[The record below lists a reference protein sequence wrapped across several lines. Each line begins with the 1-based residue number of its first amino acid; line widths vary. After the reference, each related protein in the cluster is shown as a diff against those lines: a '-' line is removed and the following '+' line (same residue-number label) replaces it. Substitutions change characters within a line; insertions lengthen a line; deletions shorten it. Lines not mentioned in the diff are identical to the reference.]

1 MMNIDL
7 TNIGIIERDTF
18 RDCSSLKS
26 VLIDDNSSTKA
37 NGKATIDKNS
47 IKKQCDK
54 GLLKNIVLSNSLT
67 AIGNNAFSECKS
79 LESVDIPASVVRIG
93 TEVFM
98 NCENLETVVFKDNT
112 TGASMG
118 KIVGKAMFFNCTS
131 LKTVELSNDI
141 TTIESNAFSG
151 CISLDSVEIPA
162 NVMRVGAEVFMNC
175 ENLETVVFK
184 DNTTGASMG
193 KIVGEAMFLNCK
205 SLKTVLLSNDLQKI
219 EEQAFL
225 NCTALEQIEIPENV
239 KEIKDRAF
247 YGCESL
253 KTVVIIAKEPPL
265 LGEGVFPIE
274 GISFKVPKGSIEK
287 YRNENCWFQY
297 KGMIQEA

>member
-98 NCENLETVVFKDNT
+98 NCKNLK
-112 TGASMG
+112 
-118 KIVGKAMFFNCTS
+118 
-131 LKTVELSNDI
+131 
-141 TTIESNAFSG
+141 
-151 CISLDSVEIPA
+151 
-162 NVMRVGAEVFMNC
+162 
-175 ENLETVVFK
+175 TVVFK

>member
-26 VLIDDNSSTKA
+26 VSVDDNSSTKV
-37 NGKATIDKNS
+37 NSKNTIDKKF
-47 IKKQCDK
+47 IKQQCDK
-54 GLLKNIVLSNSLT
+54 GLLKNIVLPNSLT
-67 AIGNNAFSECKS
+67 A
-79 LESVDIPASVVRIG
+79 
-93 TEVFM
+93 
-98 NCENLETVVFKDNT
+98 
-112 TGASMG
+112 
-118 KIVGKAMFFNCTS
+118 
-131 LKTVELSNDI
+131 
-141 TTIESNAFSG
+141 IESNAFSG
-151 CISLDSVEIPA
+151 CISLKSVEIPA

-175 ENLETVVFK
+175 ENLKTVVFK
-184 DNTTGASMG
+184 DNTTGASMR

-274 GISFKVPKGSIEK
+274 GISFEVPKESIEK
-287 YRNENCWFQY
+287 YKNENCWFQY

>member
-1 MMNIDL
+1 MINIDL
-7 TNIGIIERDTF
+7 TNIGIIEQDTF
-18 RDCSSLKS
+18 RDCTSLKF

-67 AIGNNAFSECKS
+67 AIGNNAFSGCKS
-79 LESVDIPASVVRIG
+79 LESVELPSNVIIIG
-93 TEVFM
+93 ENAFEK
-98 NCENLETVVFKDNT
+98 CENLEKVNFSGTSSKLV
-112 TGASMG
+112 GR
-118 KIVGKAMFFNCTS
+118 KIEAG
-131 LKTVELSNDI
+131 
-141 TTIESNAFSG
+141 AFSF
-151 CISLDSVEIPA
+151 CSSLNTITLP
-162 NVMRVGAEVFMNC
+162 N
-175 ENLETVVFK
+175 NLE
-184 DNTTGASMG
+184 
-193 KIVGEAMFLNCK
+193 L
-205 SLKTVLLSNDLQKI
+205 I

-225 NCTALEQIEIPENV
+225 DCTALEQIEIPENV

-274 GISFKVPKGSIEK
+274 GISFEVPKESIEK
-287 YRNENCWFQY
+287 YKNENCWFQY